1 MGTTADSTQDSLQF
15 KNIFALSLLPAIALA
30 FPVLLF
36 FKFQR
41 YWSWVEFHI
50 YIAFGVGLLF
60 SLLIK
65 RVPWGNKFLA
75 ISAPATT
82 YLLFLYFNI
91 GNPFTGVDYVLLVIF
106 YAQILTHVGLGFF
119 LFSAALKATPPPSS
133 PGGTKTI
140 LASVSLGLVV
150 GASILYI
157 GYLSWSVGYLVAGM
171 IPGVAVTVWFWRSP
185 AYPSAINPPLAEAAR
200 PTRARQVLTF
210 LVAVFGTMI
219 LVAVLVLLGGT
230 DLGLLARQA
239 ASVGYFDRILDSN
252 PDYLFNYYGLPS
264 TLLVGG
270 GVVTILLAI
279 VWIAPKLNVAFPF
292 ILLLGGCW
300 GYSFLQELLYR
311 NVLPSPTVHLLLG
324 IPLALVFC
332 AILQWSQS
340 RWFQSHD
347 LNRAVLYLVA
357 VLALGLGLILP
368 SDSGAITNLG
378 DNLYLLLAE
387 VPALA
392 ATIILLLNLII
403 KKIKGRPIK

>member
-1 MGTTADSTQDSLQF
+1 MGTSADSPQGFLQV
-15 KNIFALSLLPAIALA
+15 KNIVALSLLPALALA

-50 YIAFGVGLLF
+50 YIAFGAGLLF
-60 SLLIK
+60 ALLIK
-65 RVPWGNKFLA
+65 RVAWGTKSIA
-75 ISAPATT
+75 VGAPATT

-91 GNPFTGVDYVLLVIF
+91 GNPLTGVDYVLLVIF

-119 LFSAALKATPPPSS
+119 LFSAALKATPSVS
-133 PGGTKTI
+133 VLNGTKSI
-140 LASVSLGLVV
+140 LASILLGFVL

-157 GYLSWSVGYLVAGM
+157 GYLSWPVGYLVAGLM
-171 IPGVAVTVWFWRSP
+171 PGVVAAVWFWHPNASSD
-185 AYPSAINPPLAEAAR
+185 AASTPLAEPAR
-200 PTRARQVLTF
+200 TSRARQISTF
-210 LVAVFGTMI
+210 LAAVFGMTI
-219 LVAVLVLLGGT
+219 LAAVPVFLGGT

-239 ASVGYFDRILDSN
+239 ASVGYFDRIIDAN
-252 PDYLFNYYGLPS
+252 PDYLFNYYGLPG

-270 GVVTILLAI
+270 GVIAVLLAI
-279 VWIAPKLNVAFPF
+279 LLIKPKLKLVLPNF
-292 ILLLGGCW
+292 LLLGGCW
-300 GYSFLQELLYR
+300 GYFCLQGLFYLD
-311 NVLPSPTVHLLLG
+311 VLPTLAGHLLLG
-324 IPLALVFC
+324 IPLAFVFC
-332 AILQWSQS
+332 AILQWAQS

-378 DNLYLLLAE
+378 NSLYLLLAG

-392 ATIILLLNLII
+392 TTIILLLNMAI
-403 KKIKGRPIK
+403 KKIRGRSAK